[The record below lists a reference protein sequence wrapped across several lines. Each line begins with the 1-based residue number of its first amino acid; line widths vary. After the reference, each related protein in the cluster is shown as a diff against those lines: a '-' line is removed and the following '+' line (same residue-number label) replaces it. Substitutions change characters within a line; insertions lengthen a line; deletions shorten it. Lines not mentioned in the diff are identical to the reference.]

1 MITAAHCVVEYD
13 KMGHKDLPRDQ
24 IIAGTV
30 RRDDKTGILR
40 RIDYDYDSI
49 MIHPGFIVKPK
60 KWMCIEGDDNTCMQK
75 RLLINIA
82 YGM

>member
-1 MITAAHCVVEYD
+1 MITAAHCVVDYNE
-13 KMGHKDLPRDQ
+13 MGHKRLLRDE
-24 IIAGTV
+24 IIAGTI
-30 RRDDKTGILR
+30 RKHDKTGILR
-40 RIDYDYDSI
+40 RIDSPASI
-49 MIHPGFIVKPK
+49 IIHPGFIVKPK